1 MWTKIWFA
9 FYTLGIHL
17 GNFYIFLG
25 SFFSKKL
32 SQLYTGRKKTLNS
45 LNTVSSLQNPIW
57 IHCASLGEFEQGRPL
72 IEYYKSKFPNQGIL
86 LSFFSPSGFEIRK
99 SYPMADEIIYLPS
112 DLSTNA
118 ASLIKHYRPSML
130 ILVKYEFWW
139 NTIKCVQEN
148 KIPIY
153 LISGI
158 FRENDYFFKP
168 LSKPFKELLSK
179 FSYIFTQD
187 KTSSEIL
194 TNHNIENHFCTG
206 DTRIDRVIDNAKN
219 ITLPEK
225 IRSFTK
231 DKTTIIYGS
240 AWMSDIEVVKNCIAA
255 FPNFNH
261 VIAPHDINPKNIK
274 AIRNSI
280 GQSSLLY
287 SEMYTDAKVLI
298 IDNIGMLS
306 TLYSIADYVYIGG
319 GFQKGIHNILEPA
332 VFYLPVFFGPN
343 HQKFNEAVRLT
354 NIGAAF
360 SIDVASQMI
369 QQIQAF
375 EESSLQKDTVKNS
388 LIQYFDEN
396 RGATEKI
403 VRHLHHQSN

>member
-25 SFFSKKL
+25 SFFSQKL
-32 SQLYTGRKKTLNS
+32 NLLYTGRKRTLIS
-45 LNTVSSLQNPIW
+45 MTKVSSLQHPIW

-72 IEYYKSKFPNQGIL
+72 IEYYKSKYPDQAIL
-86 LSFFSPSGFEIRK
+86 LSFFSPSGYEIRK
-99 SYPMADEIIYLPS
+99 NYPMADEIIYLPS

-118 ASLIKHYRPSML
+118 ASLIKHFRPSML

-139 NTIKCVQEN
+139 NTIKSAQEN

-168 LSKPFKELLSK
+168 LFKPFKELLNR
-179 FSYIFTQD
+179 FDFIFTQD

-194 TNHNIENHFCTG
+194 TNHNIVNHFCVG
-206 DTRIDRVIDNAKN
+206 DTRIDRVIDNTKN
-219 ITLPEK
+219 IALPEK
-225 IRSFTK
+225 ISSFTK
-231 DKTTIIYGS
+231 DKITIIYGS

-274 AIRNSI
+274 AIRNSL
-280 GQSSLLY
+280 GQPSLLY

-354 NIGAAF
+354 RESAAF
-360 SIDVASQMI
+360 NIDNANQMI
-369 QQIQAF
+369 QHILEF
-375 EESSLQKDTVKNS
+375 EKSSLLKDKVRNS

-403 VRHLHHQSN
+403 VRHLHHQSI